1 MQEKTQAVAALVLG
15 KLEGYLRSDAP
26 IDPQK
31 CKHIT
36 ATLKDIQDLYKESP
50 GPQQITVIFDQAA
63 EEAAK

>member
-1 MQEKTQAVAALVLG
+1 MQEKTQTVAALVLD

-36 ATLKDIQDLYKESP
+36 ATLKDIQDISRDHA
-50 GPQQITVIFDQAA
+50 GPRQITVTFDRATEQAA
-63 EEAAK
+63 E

>member
-1 MQEKTQAVAALVLG
+1 MQEKTQAVAALVLS

-36 ATLKDIQDLYKESP
+36 ATLKDIQDLHRENP
-50 GPQQITVIFDQAA
+50 GPKQITVLFDKAA

>member
-1 MQEKTQAVAALVLG
+1 MQAKTQAVAALVLE
-15 KLEGYLRSDAP
+15 KLDAYLRSEER

-36 ATLKDIQDLYKESP
+36 ATLKDIQDLHKESH
-50 GPQQITVIFDQAA
+50 GPQQITVVFDKAT

>member
-1 MQEKTQAVAALVLG
+1 MQEKTQAVAALVLE
-15 KLEGYLRSDAP
+15 KLEGFLRSDGP

-36 ATLKDIQDLYKESP
+36 ATLKDIQDLRKENP
-50 GPQQITVIFDQAA
+50 GPQQITVVFDKAA

>member
-1 MQEKTQAVAALVLG
+1 MQDKTQTVAALVLSR
-15 KLEGYLRSDAP
+15 LEGYLLQEER

-36 ATLKDIQDLYKESP
+36 ATLKDLQDLGLGKADT
-50 GPQQITVIFDQAA
+50 QQLMVMFDKAA